1 MDPKEVDEYLTQMKT
16 TIGLPILDEDIKI
29 IDTEINFKNLSSA
42 LNTYKKFMSKS
53 EQELSPALYNNFKN
67 FEKNLCAYLES
78 ELLKIQTL
86 FRNKLIHTGNRQHIL
101 SILENLEIT
110 DEDRTTFG
118 ANIGNM
124 RVFALKRKY
133 TLPSVIKKSRVMP
146 GGRRKSRRLRKRK
159 RKTRYLKR

>member
-1 MDPKEVDEYLTQMKT
+1 MNPKEVDDYLTQMKT

-53 EQELSPALYNNFKN
+53 EQELSPDLHNKFIIFEEKLY
-67 FEKNLCAYLES
+67 AYLES

-86 FRNKLIHTGNRQHIL
+86 FRDKLIHTGNRQHIL

-110 DEDRTTFG
+110 HEDRTTFG

-124 RVFALKRKY
+124 RVFALKREY
-133 TLPSVIKKSRVMP
+133 ELPVIEKLRVMP
-146 GGRRKSRRLRKRK
+146 GGRRKSRRLRKRR